1 MGPYTLVL
9 NLDVTFQPGL
19 GAEEV
24 EQAID
29 QMEHAIRAEHEHVK
43 YIFVEVQSL
52 ATRKRGEGGAP
63 SSPAP

>member
-1 MGPYTLVL
+1 
-9 NLDVTFQPGL
+9 
-19 GAEEV
+19 
-24 EQAID
+24 
-29 QMEHAIRAEHEHVK
+29 MEHAIRAEHEHVK